1 MTKKKSDMG
10 FVAEALEGTT
20 AVMDPMSETW
30 EANLP
35 VSAVYL
41 WAHNRKPEF
50 ADGVSRFGGFAASAS
65 SVIELVDSQD
75 LTIPETWDETE
86 LHGREGAYGAYLT
99 RSVIVAPI
107 GFRLRWLNGTT
118 GESKSTFDRDGG
130 YTRRHVQVLCG
141 LGNINSGTAAAGGY
155 CILTAKGYQAG
166 NLMDSLR
173 DFYNALASARKAAGA
188 DNGIAQ
194 CAFWHSVGTFGDD
207 PDYQQVGSSAK
218 SVITPV
224 VAHPKYL
231 GEEITQERLKTI
243 FVGRENYEQYG
254 TVAKDAEDWLNAWDT
269 PEYSRVD
276 AGMSSDDPPIF
287 ADAADAV
294 SQLF

>member
-1 MTKKKSDMG
+1 
-10 FVAEALEGTT
+10 
-20 AVMDPMSETW
+20 
-30 EANLP
+30 
-35 VSAVYL
+35 
-41 WAHNRKPEF
+41 
-50 ADGVSRFGGFAASAS
+50 
-65 SVIELVDSQD
+65 
-75 LTIPETWDETE
+75 
-86 LHGREGAYGAYLT
+86 
-99 RSVIVAPI
+99 
-107 GFRLRWLNGTT
+107 
-118 GESKSTFDRDGG
+118 
-130 YTRRHVQVLCG
+130 
-141 LGNINSGTAAAGGY
+141 
-155 CILTAKGYQAG
+155 
-166 NLMDSLR
+166 MDSLR